1 MYMYIVYMYIYMYR
15 RIGKRLNISLAP
27 PGAGRSS
34 GSVKSAGREEVQGG
48 TGAASRNVWVFLRV

>member
-1 MYMYIVYMYIYMYR
+1 MHLHIHIYR

>member
-1 MYMYIVYMYIYMYR
+1 MYR